1 MLINM
6 SDIKRFLFSPYDDEL
21 FQYIHVHPYSYDSL
35 LKYLKH
41 HIYNFNCET
50 HNGNQISMNH
60 LKMVTFGIDFPY
72 TNFHV
77 YGGWL
82 TCHCKHIKGKAA
94 ALYNQT

>member
-6 SDIKRFLFSPYDDEL
+6 SDIKDFLNNCFLLVTMNY
-21 FQYIHVHPYSYDSL
+21 FNKHVHFNSYDIL

-50 HNGNQISMNH
+50 HTGNQISMNH

-77 YGGWL
+77 NGGWL
-82 TCHCKHIKGKAA
+82 TCHCKH
-94 ALYNQT
+94 T